1 MRWGRLSAP
10 NYRGVGLPLSLGAMT
25 ALAGVAGSVALATF
39 RHVETGGWRVVGGS
53 LLVFAAGVVDDL
65 SPVGPRG
72 LRGHLKALVRLR
84 VTTGILKV
92 FVIAAVSLVVVVS
105 LPRRRLWV
113 EIAGI
118 AAIAACA
125 NLWNGLDVRP
135 GRALKAF
142 LPVAVSALVFGIS
155 LRLMPTLPGVLMA
168 AAVALP
174 IDLKE
179 RAMLGDGGS
188 NLLGFTAGLCL
199 YLVLPSWAVVV
210 VAVLGVALN
219 VAAETVSLSLVIE
232 RTTPLAWI
240 DQLGRLREG

>member
-1 MRWGRLSAP
+1 ME
-10 NYRGVGLPLSLGAMT
+10 LPLSLGAMT
-25 ALAGVAGSVALATF
+25 ALAGVAGSVALAAF
-39 RHVETGGWRVVGGS
+39 LHVEPGGWRVVGGS

-65 SPVGPRG
+65 SPQGPRG
-72 LRGHLKALVRLR
+72 LRGHLKALAQLR

-92 FVIAAVSLVVVVS
+92 FVVVAVSLVLVVS
-105 LPRRRLWV
+105 LPRRGLGV

-142 LPVAVSALVFGIS
+142 LPVAVSVLVFGVS

-174 IDLKE
+174 LDLRE

-188 NLLGFTAGLCL
+188 NLLGFTAGLGL
-199 YLVLPSWAVVV
+199 YLLVPSWAVVV

-219 VAAETVSLSLVIE
+219 VAAETVSLSLLIE
-232 RTTPLAWI
+232 RTPPLAWI
-240 DQLGRLREG
+240 DRLGRLQGG